1 MGEKT
6 YLHEMKITKSSPTI
20 NSFGGINFVIEAL
33 KRNGIFQL
41 IDNQLGARSPQADYS
56 FGEVLVGHY
65 CATLCGAERLEDA
78 ELLRPVWGK
87 IPDFRLPSSDTT
99 GRVLKS
105 LAVGD
110 QEIKTDKAV
119 HRINSNPQLNR
130 LLLELSCHLG
140 ILNSEEEYVL
150 DYDNL
155 ILDHEKFDSQKTYKY
170 NYGSQ
175 PGVALIGKTPV
186 YVEGRT
192 GNSPAKFKLADTLE
206 RTFGLLAEKQIKIK
220 AFRSDS
226 AAYQKEVLEL
236 VEQKARHFYIRMRE
250 CTAYLRECAQV
261 KDWKKVR
268 INHCDYE
275 VASIDY
281 TLTGMEKAFRVVVYR
296 VPNKNGQINLITQ
309 DANTYLGII
318 TNDREMEEKDLIEFY
333 NQRGA
338 AETNFDV
345 LNNDFNWSRLPFS
358 DLCDNTV
365 FLIMGAIC
373 KVIFQYVIETFSKT
387 LSFLKPS
394 FRLKNFLFHFMIV
407 PAKWIRTGRQWVL
420 KLFTEKSYEKC
431 LI

>member
-6 YLHEMKITKSSPTI
+6 FLHAMKITKSPPTI

-33 KRNGIFQL
+33 KRQGILQL
-41 IDNQLGARSPQADYS
+41 IENQLGARPSQADYS
-56 FGEVLVGHY
+56 YSEVLLGHY

-78 ELLRPVWGK
+78 ELLRPVWCK
-87 IPDFRLPSSDTT
+87 IPGFRLPSSDTT

-105 LAVGD
+105 LSVED
-110 QEIKTDKAV
+110 EQIKTDNAL
-119 HRINSNPQLNR
+119 HRINSNPRLNR
-130 LLLELSCHLG
+130 LLLEVSCHLG
-140 ILNSEEEYVL
+140 VLKSSEEYVL

-155 ILDHEKFDSQKTYKY
+155 ILDHEKFDSQKTYKF

-186 YVEGRT
+186 YIEGRT
-192 GNSPAKFKLADTLE
+192 GNSPAKFRLADTLK
-206 RTFGLLAEKQIKIK
+206 RTFDLLDEKQIKIR

-226 AAYQKEVLEL
+226 AAYQKEVFEL
-236 VEQKARHFYIRMRE
+236 VEQRAGHFYIRMRD
-250 CTAYLRECAQV
+250 CAAYLGECA
-261 KDWKKVR
+261 KVTEWRKAR
-268 INHCDYE
+268 INYCDYE
-275 VASIDY
+275 VASIAY
-281 TLTGMEKAFRVVVYR
+281 TPTGMDKPFRVVVYR
-296 VPNKNGQINLITQ
+296 VPNKSGQINLITQ
-309 DANTYLGII
+309 DSNTYLGII
-318 TNDREMEEKDLIEFY
+318 TNDWEMEEKELIEFY

-373 KVIFQYVIETFSKT
+373 KVIYQYIIETFSKT

-407 PAKWIRTGRQWVL
+407 PAKWIRTGGRWVL
-420 KLFTEKSYEKC
+420 KLFTDKPYENC
-431 LI
+431 LE

>member
-1 MGEKT
+1 
-6 YLHEMKITKSSPTI
+6 MKITKSSPTI

-33 KRNGIFQL
+33 NQQNISEL
-41 IDNQLGARSPQADYS
+41 IDNQLCARPPQAEYS
-56 FGEVLVGHY
+56 YSEVLLAHY

-87 IPDFRLPSSDTT
+87 IPGFRLPSSDTT

-105 LAVGD
+105 LSVED
-110 QEIKTDKAV
+110 QEILTDSTT
-119 HRINSNPQLNR
+119 HRINSNIPLNR
-130 LLLELSCHLG
+130 LLLEMSCHLG
-140 ILNSEEEYVL
+140 ILNSSRKYVL

-155 ILDHEKFDSQKTYKY
+155 IIDHEKFDSQKTFKF

-192 GNSPAKFKLADTLE
+192 GNSPAKFRLVDTLT
-206 RTFGLLAEKQIKIK
+206 RTFDLLDEKKINIG

-226 AAYQKEVLEL
+226 AAYQKEVFEL
-236 VEQKARHFYIRMRE
+236 VEERADHFYIRMRD
-250 CTAYLRECAQV
+250 CAAYLGQCAQV
-261 KDWKKVR
+261 DQWQTIR

-275 VASIDY
+275 VASISY
-281 TLTGMEKAFRVVVYR
+281 TLTGTNKAYRVVVYR
-296 VPNKNGQINLITQ
+296 VPNKSGQINLITQ
-309 DANTYLGII
+309 DAYTYLGII
-318 TNDREMEEKDLIEFY
+318 TNDWEMEEKELIEFY

-358 DLCDNTV
+358 DMCDNTV

-373 KVIFQYVIETFSKT
+373 KVIYQYIIGAFARV

-407 PAKWIRTGRQWVL
+407 PAKWIRTGGQWVL
-420 KLFTEKSYEKC
+420 KLFTDKPYEKC
-431 LI
+431 LT